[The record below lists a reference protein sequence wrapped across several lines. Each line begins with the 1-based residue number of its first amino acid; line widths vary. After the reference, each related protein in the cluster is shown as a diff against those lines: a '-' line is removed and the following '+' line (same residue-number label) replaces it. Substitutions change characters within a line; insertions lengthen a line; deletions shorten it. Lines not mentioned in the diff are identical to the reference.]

1 MIRGQDHLS
10 VKDQMEDLRERMRL
24 LQGDRKVYSIMLILC
39 FTSCRTLRIFRETSN
54 IYTVLAVL
62 F

>member
-24 LQGDRKVYSIMLILC
+24 LQGDRKVYPTRAVQVEVSGSFM
-39 FTSCRTLRIFRETSN
+39 RPRIAGLS
-54 IYTVLAVL
+54 
-62 F
+62 